1 MNLKTLI
8 SAARLSLAVL
18 SMATATPVFASSDY
32 PDRPI
37 RMIIP
42 FPPGGSLDPI
52 GRVLAEELSQR
63 LKQPVIVENVAGA
76 NGMVGS
82 ARVSKSPADG
92 YTLLV
97 GITSSI
103 ALAPLV
109 TPNPA
114 YQATDFD
121 AIGKIGTSGLVLVG
135 KPDLP
140 VDNLADLLELA
151 RKRPGQLSYGVPGSG
166 SLFHLVMEV
175 IKAEAGVELVAV
187 PYRGAGQA
195 SVDLMG
201 NQIDIALLGLPAMLP
216 HIASNKMKALAVT
229 SKIPDIGNP
238 DIPVAASVPALK
250 DVDYDIWTGLFAPK
264 GTPTAVRERLHSAL
278 QDILKSPKVVNAYA
292 KMGVQ
297 VASPQTAAA
306 FGDSVSADSVR
317 LRRDVERT
325 HLKVD

>member
-1 MNLKTLI
+1 MQFKTLI
-8 SAARLSLAVL
+8 GAARLGLAAL
-18 SMATATPVFASSDY
+18 ALTAATPVLAASDY

-37 RMIIP
+37 RMVIP

-82 ARVSKSPADG
+82 ARVNKSPADG

-103 ALAPLV
+103 ALVPLV

-114 YQATDFD
+114 YQPTDFD

-140 VDNLADLLELA
+140 VNTLADLLELA

-175 IKAEAGVELVAV
+175 IKADAGVDLVAV

-201 NQIDIALLGLPAMLP
+201 NQIDVAMLGLPAMLP

-229 SKIPDIGNP
+229 SKTPDIGNP
-238 DIPVAASVPALK
+238 SIPVAASVPALK
-250 DVDYDIWTGLFAPK
+250 NVDYDIWTGLFAPK
-264 GTPTAVRERLHSAL
+264 GTPPAVRDRLHDAL
-278 QDILKSPKVVNAYA
+278 QDILKSPKVVDAYA

-297 VASPQTAAA
+297 VASPQSAAQ
-306 FGDSVSADSVR
+306 FGDYVKEDSVR

-325 HLKVD
+325 HLKAE